1 MNKLLFIILFIFSI
15 NTTFSQG
22 TIQGNAKE
30 KETGEVLIGATVMM
44 QGLKTS
50 SGGIVG
56 TIIDFDGNYTIKNVA
71 VGSHKLICS
80 YISFRSDTIDIIV
93 LNGKSTTQN
102 FSLSTSAMAIETFT
116 VEAKADRKN
125 EEYLLQVKKKSAT
138 VMEVI
143 GAKEIAKRGDGN
155 AAAAA
160 KRITG
165 LTIESGKYIYVRGL
179 SDRYSKTTI
188 NKAEIP
194 GLDPNRNAV
203 QLDLFPTNMIE
214 NMKVIKSFTPD
225 LPGSFTGGLIDI
237 ETKDFPEA
245 FIFQFGTSL
254 GYNTASSLK
263 DGFLTYK
270 GGGTDYLGLDDGAR
284 NQPASTG
291 QIPALFVNN
300 NRLENVSKSFNKEM
314 DVSEKKSFLNQS
326 YSLSVGNQT
335 KLFGKNLGFV
345 AGLSYSKKY
354 NHRDEEA
361 FTNRYNLT
369 GKVSEVNELN
379 PDRTLKDIQSE
390 ENVLWGV
397 IANLSYKIAP
407 NHKLGFVYLRNQN
420 GITTTSFQEGELPK
434 DQPGLFLQTRALEY
448 EQNSL
453 SSYQTKGEHFFE
465 GLKKLK
471 IDWMYAYSQSNQ
483 NQPDLRYFSND
494 YTINEITGD
503 TSYSIQASIYPVP
516 TRYYRE
522 LNQTTT
528 DAKINF
534 EFNIKEKE
542 GKSSKIK
549 FGGALLQQERILTEN
564 RYNYRSQGFLT
575 YNGNVSGYLNDN
587 NFVLPSVGNPVSD
600 YIYIEDATE
609 KRNSYSADQSV
620 FAGYLMGDIW
630 ATKKLRIVTGARL
643 ETTDIFVRSFDQDEK
658 TGSLTETDI
667 LPTLNASYAL
677 TKNSNLRAALSRT
690 LARPTFR
697 EIAPFAT
704 YDFST
709 NWIIVG
715 NPNLERTLVNNF
727 DLRYEVFPNFGE
739 IISIGG
745 FYKSFT
751 NPIELVFNTQAQ
763 NEELTWRNIE
773 SATVYG
779 AEFEIKKKLNFI
791 SNEENMFNV
800 GGNFTYVF
808 SEVGIDEQELELIK
822 ASDPNAKE
830 TRSLFGQSP
839 YIINL
844 YLGYNNDSLGF
855 SANLSYN
862 VSGEKIA
869 VVIIGGTPN
878 VYQQP
883 TQQLDFNINKKLGKH
898 FSLKFKAQN
907 ILNPLFKKTYN
918 YKGEEYIFNSY
929 KKGVTFSIGLK
940 YLIG

>member
-1 MNKLLFIILFIFSI
+1 MNQMNKILAIVLFIYCV

-22 TIQGNAKE
+22 VIQGKVTSS
-30 KETGEVLIGATVMM
+30 ETGEELIGATVL
-44 QGLKTS
+44 LK
-50 SGGIVG
+50 G
-56 TIIDFDGNYTIKNVA
+56 TTIGSMVDIDGNYKITNVEPGQYK
-71 VGSHKLICS
+71 VICS
-80 YISFRSDTIDIIV
+80 YISFRSDTVDV
-93 LNGKSTTQN
+93 TVKNGETVSHS
-102 FSLSTSAMAIETFT
+102 FSLSTSSMAIETFT
-116 VEAKADRKN
+116 IEAKADRKN

-160 KRITG
+160 KRVTG
-165 LTIESGKYIYVRGL
+165 LTIEGGKYVYVRGL

-225 LPGSFTGGLIDI
+225 LPGSFTGGLVDI
-237 ETKDFPEA
+237 ETKDFPEQ
-245 FIFQFGTSL
+245 FTFQFSSSL

-263 DGFLTYK
+263 DGFLTYE
-270 GGGTDYLGLDDGAR
+270 GGGTDYLGFDDGTR
-284 NQPASTG
+284 DEPNSTG
-291 QIPALFVNN
+291 NIPALFVDN
-300 NRLENVSKSFNKEM
+300 NRLENVSKSFNKEI
-314 DVSEKKSFLNQS
+314 DVNEKKSFLNQR

-335 KLFGKNLGFV
+335 NLFGKSLGLV

-354 NHRDEEA
+354 KHRDEEA
-361 FTNRYNLT
+361 FTNRYELT
-369 GKVSEVNELN
+369 GNVADVNELN
-379 PDRTLKDIQSE
+379 AQRTLKDTKSE
-390 ENVLWGV
+390 ENVLWGA
-397 IANLSYKIAP
+397 IANLSYKITP

-420 GITTTSFQEGELPK
+420 GITTTTFQGGETPA
-434 DQPGLFLQTRALEY
+434 DQKGLYFQTRALEY
-448 EQNSL
+448 EENAL
-453 SSYQTKGEHFFE
+453 SSYQTKGEHYFE

-483 NQPDLRYFSND
+483 KQPDLRYFSND
-494 YTINEITGD
+494 YTINEITED
-503 TSYSIQASIYPVP
+503 TNYSIQASIYPVP

-528 DAKINF
+528 DGKINF
-534 EFNIKEKE
+534 ELNIKEKE

-549 FGGALLQQERILTEN
+549 FGGAMLQQERILTES

-575 YNGNVSGYLNDN
+575 YDGSVAAYLNDSN
-587 NFVLPSVGNPVSD
+587 MVLPSAGNPVSD

-609 KRNSYSADQSV
+609 RRNSYSATQSV

-643 ETTDIFVRSFDQDEK
+643 ETTDIFVRSFDKDEK
-658 TGSLTETDI
+658 TGSLTEADI
-667 LPTLNASYAL
+667 LPALNTSYAL
-677 TKNSNLRAALSRT
+677 TKNSNLRAAYSRT

-697 EIAPFAT
+697 EVAPFAT

-715 NPNLERTLVNNF
+715 NPDLERTLIDNF
-727 DLRYEVFPNFGE
+727 DLRYEIFPNFGE
-739 IISIGG
+739 LISVGG

-763 NEELTWRNIE
+763 NSELTWRNIE

-779 AEFEIKKKLNFI
+779 AEFEVKKKLGFI
-791 SNEENMFNV
+791 SDSVNTFNI

-808 SEVGIDEQELELIK
+808 SEVGIDAQELELIR
-822 ASDPNAKE
+822 ASDPSATD

-839 YIINL
+839 YIINF
-844 YLGYNNDSLGF
+844 YLGYNNDSLGL

-869 VVIIGGTPN
+869 VVIVGATPN

-883 TQQLDFNINKKLGKH
+883 VHQLDFNISKKLGKH

-907 ILNPLFKKTYN
+907 ILNPVIKKTYN
-918 YKGEEYIFNSY
+918 YKDQEYIFNSY
-929 KKGVTFSIGLK
+929 KKGATFSLGIK
-940 YLIG
+940 YLVG

>member
-1 MNKLLFIILFIFSI
+1 MNKTLITIFFIFSI
-15 NTTFSQG
+15 NTVFSQG
-22 TIQGNAKE
+22 LIQGKVTSP
-30 KETGEVLIGATVMM
+30 ETGEELIGATVY
-44 QGLKTS
+44 LK
-50 SGGIVG
+50 G
-56 TIIDFDGNYTIKNVA
+56 TTIGSMSDIDGNYRITDIPSGQYQV
-71 VGSHKLICS
+71 ICS
-80 YISFRSDTIDIIV
+80 YISFRSDSANVTIK
-93 LNGKSTTQN
+93 NGETISHN
-102 FSLSTSAMAIETFT
+102 FSLSTSSMAIETFT
-116 VEAKADRKN
+116 IEAKADRKN

-143 GAKEIAKRGDGN
+143 GAKEIAKRGDSD
-155 AAAAA
+155 AASAA
-160 KRITG
+160 KRVTG
-165 LTIESGKYIYVRGL
+165 LTIEGGKYVYVRGL

-237 ETKDFPEA
+237 ETKDFPEQ
-245 FIFQFGTSL
+245 FTFQFSSAL
-254 GYNTASSLK
+254 GYNTVSSLK
-263 DGFLTYK
+263 DGFLTYE
-270 GGGTDYLGLDDGAR
+270 GGATDYLGFDDGTR
-284 NQPASTG
+284 EKPSSTG
-291 QIPALFVNN
+291 NIPALFVEND
-300 NRLENVSKSFNKEM
+300 RLEKIGKSFNKEM

-335 KLFGKNLGFV
+335 KLFGKGLGFIV
-345 AGLSYSKKY
+345 GLSYSKKY
-354 NHRDEEA
+354 DHKDDEA
-361 FTNRYNLT
+361 FTNRYELT
-369 GKVSEVNELN
+369 GNVSDVNELN
-379 PDRTLKDIQSE
+379 AQRTLKDVQSK
-390 ENVLWGV
+390 ENVLWGA
-397 IANLSYKIAP
+397 IANLSYKITP

-420 GITTTSFQEGELPK
+420 GITTTTFQEGEIPA
-434 DQPGLFLQTRALEY
+434 DQKGLYFQTRALEY
-448 EQNSL
+448 EENAL
-453 SSYQTKGEHFFE
+453 SSYQTKGEHYFE

-471 IDWMYAYSQSNQ
+471 VDWMYAFSQSNQ

-494 YTINEITGD
+494 YTVDEITGD
-503 TSYSIQASIYPVP
+503 TNYSIQASIYPVP

-528 DAKINF
+528 DGKINF
-534 EFNIKEKE
+534 EFNIKEKD
-542 GKSSKIK
+542 GKASKIK
-549 FGGALLQQERILTEN
+549 FGGAMLQQERILTEN
-564 RYNYRSQGFLT
+564 RYNYRSQGVLT
-575 YNGNVSGYLNDN
+575 YDGSVSAYLNN
-587 NFVLPSVGNPVSD
+587 SNMVLPTAGNPVSD
-600 YIYIEDATE
+600 YLYIEDATE
-609 KRNSYSADQSV
+609 RRNSYSADQSV

-643 ETTDIFVRSFDQDEK
+643 ETTDIFVRSFDKDEK
-658 TGSLTETDI
+658 VGKLNEADI
-667 LPTLNASYAL
+667 LPALNTTYAL
-677 TKNSNLRAALSRT
+677 TEKSNLRVAYSRT

-715 NPNLERTLVNNF
+715 NPELERTLVDNF
-727 DLRYEVFPNFGE
+727 DLRYELFPNFGE
-739 IISIGG
+739 IISLGA

-763 NEELTWRNIE
+763 NSELTWRNIE
-773 SATVYG
+773 NATVYG
-779 AEFEIKKKLNFI
+779 AEFEIKKKLGFL
-791 SNEENMFNV
+791 SDSVNMFNV

-808 SEVGIDEQELELIK
+808 SEVGIDAQELELIR
-822 ASDPNAKE
+822 ASDSNADD

-839 YIINL
+839 YIINF
-844 YLGYNNDSLGF
+844 YLGYNNDSLGL

-869 VVIIGGTPN
+869 VVIVGATPN

-883 TQQLDFNINKKLGKH
+883 VHQLDFNISKKLGKH

-907 ILNPLFKKTYN
+907 ILNPLIKKTYN
-918 YKGEEYIFNSY
+918 YKDEEYIFNSY
-929 KKGVTFSIGLK
+929 KKGATFSLGIK